1 MTNNAM
7 NNTAYNFGL
16 IYDYINATAMSNT
29 MRHDDSGDLD
39 FLLFFGKIFIELRF
53 IIYIKF
59 KG

>member
-39 FLLFFGKIFIELRF
+39 FLLFFR
-53 IIYIKF
+53 
-59 KG
+59 